1 MKELTEI
8 QKDALR
14 ETINI
19 SIGKAASTFNQMI
32 QEHIKLSVPD
42 IRLANSFEALN
53 LLKIDPEQEVCYV
66 EQRFEGSYFVSYAML
81 IFTENESLELVKLF
95 LGSDSLVEEMSSLET
110 EAMNEIGNIILNAS
124 IGSLANLL
132 RDHISSSLPVCIRT
146 RAKNIFGQK
155 KIDSADLLLLI
166 FIDFGI
172 ESKKIMGYI
181 VLVLELNSF
190 DGFVERLMQS
200 MTE

>member
-8 QKDALR
+8 QKDLLQ

-19 SIGKAASTFNQMI
+19 SIGKAAATFNKMI
-32 QEHIKLSVPD
+32 QEHISMSVPD
-42 IRLANSFEALN
+42 IRLISSAEALN
-53 LLKIDPEQEVCYV
+53 LLKMNPDEEVCYV

-95 LGSDSLVEEMSSLET
+95 LGNGDLIEEMSLLET

-132 RDHISSSLPVCIRT
+132 KDNISSSLPVCIKT
-146 RAKNIFGQK
+146 RAKNIFGTK
-155 KIDSADLLLLI
+155 NMDSSDLLLLI
-166 FIDFGI
+166 LIDFGI
-172 ESKKIMGYI
+172 ESKKITGYI

-190 DGFVERLMQS
+190 DEFINRLMQN
-200 MTE
+200 MTQ